1 MENARHCVPFS
12 ACLPL
17 RGGAEGGEG
26 RGRRVYFPNGEIAG
40 ECDLASNHPGRNAHL
55 LFCLKKRTRCV
66 VQGQPWKML
75 VMESKKR

>member
-17 RGGAEGGEG
+17 RWGAEGGEG
-26 RGRRVYFPNGEIAG
+26 RGRRVYFPNREIAR

-55 LFCLKKRTRCV
+55 LFCLKKRTRYV

>member
-26 RGRRVYFPNGEIAG
+26 RGRRVYFPNREIAR

-55 LFCLKKRTRCV
+55 LFCLKKRTQCV

-75 VMESKKR
+75 VMESKKL